1 MALFKDFIQKYLNL
15 KKLNRREKYIV
26 YGVGCFLAVL
36 IIVQF
41 VVRPFFASK
50 NKLERDLQTK
60 KAQLGQ
66 MRALQAEHQ
75 ELKGKM
81 QLSQVRVSQRSKGF
95 TLNSFLVQQAGQVGI
110 KDRISSMKPSKT
122 VQKNSRFKISRVEM
136 KLDAITL
143 EQLTTYL
150 HGVETSKNMVM
161 VKKLSISKQDKKQG
175 LINVILQVETVEA

>member
-1 MALFKDFIQKYLNL
+1 MAFYKEFIHKYLNL

-26 YGVGCFLAVL
+26 YGVGCLLGLL

-41 VVRPFFASK
+41 AIRPFFANK

-60 KAQLGQ
+60 KVQLGQ
-66 MRALQAEHQ
+66 MRGFQAEYQ
-75 ELKGKM
+75 ELNRKV
-81 QLSQVRVSQRSKGF
+81 QLNQVRVGQRPKGF

-122 VQKNSRFKISRVEM
+122 VQRNSKYKISRVEM

-143 EQLTTYL
+143 EQLTAYL

-161 VKKLSISKQDKKQG
+161 VKKLSISKKDKKQG
-175 LINVILQVETVEA
+175 LINVIMQVETVEA